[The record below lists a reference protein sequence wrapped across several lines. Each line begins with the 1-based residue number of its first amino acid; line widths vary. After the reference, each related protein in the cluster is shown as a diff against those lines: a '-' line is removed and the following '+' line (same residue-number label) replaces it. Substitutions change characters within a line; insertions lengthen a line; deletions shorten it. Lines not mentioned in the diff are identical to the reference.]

1 MSVYESFD
9 EKMEERGDDG
19 ENKHGHLSI
28 LCSILAGLWVLT
40 PVIFFLL
47 DGGHPFSLRG
57 LSNPCAGIIRS
68 QQINDR
74 SCLLVGFDE
83 IPVTSPIGLPGGPS
97 LPSKPAPFDGVDGQL
112 CTGTR
117 NEIFSNMELG
127 KMGIRSDATYT
138 CRDGTVVKAGVYM
151 ADLHNKY

>member
-9 EKMEERGDDG
+9 EKMGERGNEE

-40 PVIFFLL
+40 PVIFFLI
-47 DGGHPFSLRG
+47 DGGRSFSLRG
-57 LSNPCAGIIRS
+57 SSNSCDGIIRS

-83 IPVTSPIGLPGGPS
+83 IPATSPSELPGEPS
-97 LPSKPAPFDGVDGQL
+97 LPSKPAPFEWVDGQL
-112 CTGTR
+112 CSGTR